1 MKKNYIYLTILIFC
15 TVVLTFFLSF
25 LYKRDEIKTSY
36 SYEKLNKITA
46 TEFKE
51 YMIEHPDTIIYI
63 ADKNNLNYNKFEKKL
78 INKLKNMNLLENIVY
93 IEKSEF
99 SGSLEN
105 LFKKEY
111 SYVYNETNLPSI
123 IVINDGKIIEFVAIS
138 ENSNVETLINYE
150 VFE

>member
-1 MKKNYIYLTILIFC
+1 MKINYIYLTILIFC

-78 INKLKNMNLLENIVY
+78 INVSTL
-93 IEKSEF
+93 EF
-99 SGSLEN
+99 SLIA
-105 LFKKEY
+105 
-111 SYVYNETNLPSI
+111 TNSIILPSFITI
-123 IVINDGKIIEFVAIS
+123 ILGKLLS
-138 ENSNVETLINYE
+138 LYT
-150 VFE
+150 